1 MIKWVWFIGFA
12 IIGGMI
18 GLKLGTMLQKPQQQ
32 DVSQNNETRVKS
44 KVVFETR
51 LGNIVI
57 GLYDTLAP
65 VTVENFL
72 TYVDEGFYEGTIFH
86 RVIDGFMIQGG
97 GYDSDLK
104 QKATKAP
111 IKNEANNGIK
121 NKRATL
127 AMARTQVIDSATAQ
141 FFINVA
147 DNASLDFRD
156 ESIQGYGYCVFGE
169 VLEGMDVV
177 DAIKQLKVSMQ
188 GMHQHLP
195 QEAVV
200 ILSAKRVGEFK

>member
-1 MIKWVWFIGFA
+1 
-12 IIGGMI
+12 
-18 GLKLGTMLQKPQQQ
+18 
-32 DVSQNNETRVKS
+32 
-44 KVVFETR
+44 
-51 LGNIVI
+51 
-57 GLYDTLAP
+57 
-65 VTVENFL
+65 
-72 TYVDEGFYEGTIFH
+72 
-86 RVIDGFMIQGG
+86 MIQGG

-156 ESIQGYGYCVFGE
+156 DSIQGYGYCVFGE

-200 ILSAKRVGEFK
+200 ILSAKRVDEFK